1 MSGHQSYAAQIQ
13 YRKWAPTVSFWI
25 TASILFLLLI
35 LFLFAAG
42 LGGFG
47 VFLTL
52 LGIIALITGL
62 FALIFKRR
70 SWIGLQNRKGAKTTI
85 WSGVV
90 VLVVGLAISGTS
102 ATAVDEDEPF
112 ATATAT
118 PSPSASS
125 IALTSCDD
133 EDMRRGFQSEIFFC
147 TEDEDGVLVWMDRD
161 SHDKIIAD
169 RAAEAAELKAKE
181 EAAKEA
187 VAEKKAEEEA
197 AKKAAAEKKAKEEA
211 AKKAEA
217 AKERREEAAAKKK
230 AEEEAAETDLGSG
243 AYENCSA
250 AAAAGAYNIQAGSP
264 GYGTHL
270 DHDLNGIGC
279 ESGSP
284 GSSSGGL
291 PQEQPAPA
299 PEPAPA
305 PAAYFSN
312 CSDARAAGAAP
323 VYRGG
328 PGYGSHLD
336 RDGDG
341 VACE

>member
-1 MSGHQSYAAQIQ
+1 MSGHQSHPAQIQ
-13 YRKWAPTVSFWI
+13 YRKWVPTASFWI
-25 TASILFLLLI
+25 TASILFLLLV
-35 LFLFAAG
+35 LFSFAAG

-52 LGIIALITGL
+52 LGIISLITGL

-102 ATAVDEDEPF
+102 ATAVNEDEPF

-161 SHDKIIAD
+161 SHDTIVAD

-181 EAAKEA
+181 EAAKKA
-187 VAEKKAEEEA
+187 AAEKKAEEEA
-197 AKKAAAEKKAKEEA
+197 AKKEAAEKKANEEA
-211 AKKAEA
+211 AKK
-217 AKERREEAAAKKK
+217 
-230 AEEEAAETDLGSG
+230 EAAEKKAQEEADR
-243 AYENCSA
+243 
-250 AAAAGAYNIQAGSP
+250 QAEAERQAEADRQAEEARR
-264 GYGTHL
+264 L
-270 DHDLNGIGC
+270 A
-279 ESGSP
+279 EEQAQ
-284 GSSSGGL
+284 
-291 PQEQPAPA
+291 QEAEPFVPA
-299 PEPAPA
+299 PAPA
-305 PAAYFSN
+305 PAAPAGGFEN
-312 CSDARAAGAAP
+312 CSAARAAGAAP
-323 VYRGG
+323 VYAGQ

-341 VACE
+341 IGCDNG

>member
-1 MSGHQSYAAQIQ
+1 MSGHQSYPAQIQ

-25 TASILFLLLI
+25 TASILFLLLV

-52 LGIIALITGL
+52 LGVLALITGL

-90 VLVVGLAISGTS
+90 VLVVGLAVSGTS

-125 IALTSCDD
+125 FALTSCDD

-161 SHDKIIAD
+161 AHDKIVAD

-181 EAAKEA
+181 EAAKKA
-187 VAEKKAEEEA
+187 AAEKKAEEEA
-197 AKKAAAEKKAKEEA
+197 AKKAAAEKKAQEEA
-211 AKKAEA
+211 VKRAAAEKKAQ
-217 AKERREEAAAKKK
+217 EEADRQAEAERQAEADRE
-230 AEEEAAETDLGSG
+230 AEEARRLAEEQAQQEA
-243 AYENCSA
+243 
-250 AAAAGAYNIQAGSP
+250 
-264 GYGTHL
+264 
-270 DHDLNGIGC
+270 
-279 ESGSP
+279 
-284 GSSSGGL
+284 
-291 PQEQPAPA
+291 EQFVPA
-299 PEPAPA
+299 PAPA
-305 PAAYFSN
+305 PAAPAGPFEN
-312 CSDARAAGAAP
+312 CSAARAAGAAP
-323 VYRGG
+323 VHAGQ

-341 VACE
+341 IGCDKG